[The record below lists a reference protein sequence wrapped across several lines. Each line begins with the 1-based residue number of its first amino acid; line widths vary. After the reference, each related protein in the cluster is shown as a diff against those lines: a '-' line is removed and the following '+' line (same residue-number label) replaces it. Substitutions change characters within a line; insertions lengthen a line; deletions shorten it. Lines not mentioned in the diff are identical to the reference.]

1 MIKNLHIQNFK
12 SIKDLKLDCSRVNVF
27 IGEPNTGKSNILEA
41 LAIRSASYTGFNIKP
56 FVRYEKMNNLFYDNA
71 IDKKVIILYD
81 EDELVISISPHDKF
95 DITFNKKLDT
105 GFQRFYSLAYN
116 YLDFIYNTPNPVNDA
131 EIKSFSFKQMDS
143 YSGLASDF
151 LRPPYGDNL
160 YAILE
165 SKNNIYE
172 FVADLLF
179 SYGYELVLRSGENK
193 IEILKRG
200 KRLISFPYVLVAD
213 TLQRVIFYYTAIET
227 NSDSVLV
234 FEEPEAYIF
243 PFYNK
248 FLAERIALYNSNQF
262 FIATHNPTFL
272 INLIEQTPD
281 EELTVF
287 ITYYDKENYE
297 TKVIPLKGKEADKL
311 LEYGSSLFMNLDRLY
326 EKK

>member
-71 IDKKVIILYD
+71 IDNKIRILYD
-81 EDELVISISPHDKF
+81 KDEFL
-95 DITFNKKLDT
+95 ITFQNSQFDLFYNNKFSAGLQT
-105 GFQRFYSLAYN
+105 EYALTYN
-116 YLDFIYNTPNPVNDA
+116 YNNLVKIHGTTNDTV
-131 EIKSFSFKQMDS
+131 IKYLLYKQMDS
-143 YSGLASDF
+143 YTGLASDF

-172 FVADLLF
+172 FAADLLS

-193 IEILKRG
+193 IEIAKKLG
-200 KRLISFPYVLVAD
+200 KRLITFPYVLVAD

-227 NSDSVLV
+227 NKESVLV
-234 FEEPEAYIF
+234 FEEPETHIF

-248 FLAERIALYNSNQF
+248 FLAEKIAVYNSNQF